1 MELKN
6 VEKLEKSRVKLTI
19 DVKGEEFRKAVDV
32 SYRKNAS
39 RINVPG
45 FRKGKA
51 PRKML
56 EKLYGEEIFY
66 EDAVN
71 YAYPIAYEQA
81 VKEAGID
88 AIGQAEVDVK
98 EISPEGFTVEATVA
112 VKPEM
117 TLKAYQGLS
126 ATYDEKKATEAEVKE
141 ELNKLADRMARTET
155 VDRAAKKNDTV
166 VLDFEGFVDG
176 KAFQGG
182 KGENFELV
190 LGSGHF
196 IPGFED
202 QLIGKKAGADV
213 EVKVTFPEEYHAEEL
228 KGKDA
233 VFQCKIH
240 EVKQTIKPAIDD
252 EFAKDASEFDTLQ
265 ELKDD
270 LKGKIAQAHKDE
282 AERAFEESVLDALI
296 ENLEGEIPEVMVQ
309 AQAEQLVEDFAYRM
323 AMQGMDMSNYMKMT
337 GTNAISLRQM
347 FEPQAER
354 QVKVGL
360 ALDEVVKAEKIEISD
375 EEVEAEIKKMAENYH
390 ADEEKI
396 RESLP
401 ADSIKHD
408 LATQKALEIVKNGA
422 KKVKPKKTASKSA
435 AKDKAEGEEK
445 AQDGE
450 KLAAKKT
457 AAKST
462 KTTKAKKDEE

>member
-155 VDRAAKKNDTV
+155 VDRAAQK
-166 VLDFEGFVDG
+166 ERYRGAGF
-176 KAFQGG
+176 
-182 KGENFELV
+182 
-190 LGSGHF
+190 
-196 IPGFED
+196 
-202 QLIGKKAGADV
+202 
-213 EVKVTFPEEYHAEEL
+213 
-228 KGKDA
+228 
-233 VFQCKIH
+233 
-240 EVKQTIKPAIDD
+240 
-252 EFAKDASEFDTLQ
+252 
-265 ELKDD
+265 
-270 LKGKIAQAHKDE
+270 
-282 AERAFEESVLDALI
+282 
-296 ENLEGEIPEVMVQ
+296 
-309 AQAEQLVEDFAYRM
+309 
-323 AMQGMDMSNYMKMT
+323 
-337 GTNAISLRQM
+337 
-347 FEPQAER
+347 
-354 QVKVGL
+354 
-360 ALDEVVKAEKIEISD
+360 
-375 EEVEAEIKKMAENYH
+375 
-390 ADEEKI
+390 
-396 RESLP
+396 
-401 ADSIKHD
+401 
-408 LATQKALEIVKNGA
+408 
-422 KKVKPKKTASKSA
+422 
-435 AKDKAEGEEK
+435 
-445 AQDGE
+445 
-450 KLAAKKT
+450 
-457 AAKST
+457 
-462 KTTKAKKDEE
+462 

>member
-202 QLIGKKAGADV
+202 QLIGQKAGADV

-228 KGKDA
+228 KGKDS
-233 VFQCKIH
+233 VFKINLH
-240 EVKQTIKPAIDD
+240 EI
-252 EFAKDASEFDTLQ
+252 
-265 ELKDD
+265 
-270 LKGKIAQAHKDE
+270 QAHKDE

-450 KLAAKKT
+450 KPAAKKT